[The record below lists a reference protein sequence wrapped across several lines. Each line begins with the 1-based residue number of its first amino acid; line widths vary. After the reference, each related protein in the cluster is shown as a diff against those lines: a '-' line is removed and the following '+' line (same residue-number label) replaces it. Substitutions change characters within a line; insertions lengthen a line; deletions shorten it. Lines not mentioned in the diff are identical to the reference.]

1 MKISKA
7 EVLYKLRN
15 EKKFKS
21 IPKLKIFKLSDY
33 RKNPNKIINEI
44 KKNFKTKIAIRS
56 SAISEDGNFFSNAGK
71 YRSHL
76 NVDVKDD
83 FLLNTKLEDVT
94 NSLKKNNKNL
104 FFVQEMASNIIM
116 SGVVLTYSLTSNIKS
131 YNINYHLGKDT
142 SNVTSGLGNNF
153 NFYYIENNKYKV
165 ADRKFQIII
174 NKTKQLEKIFKTD
187 KLDIEFAIDNKK
199 NFILLQVRKQIIKNK
214 IVSKEKI
221 INNLFHLEK
230 KINKINSKKP
240 NLIGSKTFFS
250 VMTDWNPAEMIGTKP
265 KPLALSLYKNLIT
278 NNIWAKSREV
288 YGYQNVQPNQLM
300 TTFYGTPFI
309 DIRID
314 FNSFIPKNLNQ
325 SLKKKLIDFYLDKF
339 EKNKFLHD
347 KVEFELIYSCF
358 HFDIKKTLNKDLP
371 KKFTKRDISELTYS
385 LKVIT
390 NNALN
395 INLDKDLKL
404 IKRLK
409 KTQKEISNSK
419 MYEIDKI
426 FWLVKNCKQ
435 YGTLPFAGLARCGF
449 IGTQILNSLVSQ
461 NIIDKD
467 DYNNFFKSLNLITS
481 KIINDRKKLSKNNFL
496 NNYGHIR
503 PDMYEITNKNYK
515 EGYKQ
520 YFKLKKNE
528 TIKKSIFKLDKE
540 KKLKIKKLLFKNKLN
555 FKNTEFLFRRISQSI
570 ILREESKFIFSKSLD
585 MIFKNIKKLFKRL
598 KLNLDDASYVNINS
612 ILSFYDN
619 LDNSNL
625 RKILSNEIKNNKKQ
639 YILNNSI
646 KVPSVIT
653 KTRDLF
659 INNENSKINF
669 VTNGTVSSKLLI
681 LNNNQKSKLRGKIV
695 LIENADPG
703 YDYIFDQKIKG
714 LITKFGGI
722 NSHMSIRCSEL
733 SIPAAIGIGESI
745 FDKIKDKN
753 YITIDCTTKK
763 IY

>member
-7 EVLYKLRN
+7 EVLYKLRK

-21 IPKLKIFKLSDY
+21 VPKLKIFKLSDY
-33 RKNPNKIINEI
+33 HKNPKKIIDDI
-44 KKNFKTKIAIRS
+44 KKNFKTNIAIRS
-56 SAISEDGNFFSNAGK
+56 SAINEDGNFLSNAGK
-71 YRSHL
+71 YKSHI
-76 NVDVKDD
+76 NVDVKN
-83 FLLNTKLEDVT
+83 FYSLNKKLKDVA

-104 FFVQEMASNIIM
+104 FFVQEMANNVIM
-116 SGVVLTYSLTSNIKS
+116 SGVVMTYSLTNNIKS
-131 YNINYHLGKDT
+131 YNINYHVGKDT

-165 ADRKFQIII
+165 TDQKFKKII

-187 KLDIEFAIDNKK
+187 RLDIEFAIDSKQ
-199 NFILLQVRKQIIKNK
+199 NFILLQVRKQIIQNK
-214 IVSKEKI
+214 TISKEKI
-221 INNLFHLEK
+221 INNLFYLEK
-230 KINKINSKKP
+230 KINKISSKKP
-240 NLIGSKTFFS
+240 NLIGDKTFFS

-278 NNIWAKSREV
+278 NNVWAKSRKV
-288 YGYQNVQPNQLM
+288 YGYQDVRPNQLM

-309 DIRID
+309 DIRTD
-314 FNSFIPKNLNQ
+314 FNSFIPKNLCQ
-325 SLKKKLIDFYLDKF
+325 SLKKKLIEFYLDKF
-339 EKNKFLHD
+339 ERNKFLHD
-347 KVEFELIYSCF
+347 KVEFELIFSCF
-358 HFDIKKTLNKDLP
+358 YFDIKKNLSKELP
-371 KKFTKRDISELTYS
+371 KKFSKKDISELTYS
-385 LKVIT
+385 LKAIT

-395 INLDKDLKL
+395 INLNKDLNL
-404 IKRLK
+404 IKKLK
-409 KTQKEISNSK
+409 KVQKDIYNSK

-449 IGTQILNSLVSQ
+449 IGTQILNSLVSM
-461 NIIDKD
+461 NIINKN

-481 KIINDRKKLSKNNFL
+481 KIINDRKRLSKNNFL
-496 NNYGHIR
+496 KNYGHIR
-503 PDMYEITNKNYK
+503 PDMYEITNKNYE

-520 YFKLKKNE
+520 YFKLQKSE
-528 TIKKSIFKLDKE
+528 AIKKSIFKLDKE
-540 KKLKIKKLLFKNKLN
+540 KKLRIKKILFKNKLN
-555 FKNTEFLFRRISQSI
+555 FKDADFLFKKISQSI
-570 ILREESKFIFSKSLD
+570 TLREEAKFIFSKSLD

-598 KLNLDDASYVNINS
+598 KLDPNDASYVNIKS

-625 RKILSNEIKNNKKQ
+625 RRILSNEIKNNKKQ
-639 YILNNSI
+639 YNSNNSI
-646 KVPSVIT
+646 KIPSVIT

-659 INNENSKINF
+659 VNNENSKINF
-669 VTNGTVSSKLLI
+669 VTNGKVSSKLLI
-681 LNNNQKSKLRGKIV
+681 LNNNQKSRLRGKIV

-733 SIPAAIGIGESI
+733 SVPAAIGIGESI